1 MVASRAG
8 DSLCGAAFLRLGGAK
23 SVSLEPRALR
33 GRNLRFACR
42 PAGGSTEDRSREAL
56 NQFFSHRPA
65 IMSRSYGLDSV
76 VSRSLALRLG
86 KRPLGPLFAPLDF
99 SARAWSDLFLGF
111 F

>member
-42 PAGGSTEDRSREAL
+42 PAGGSTEDRLRETL
-56 NQFFSHRPA
+56 NQFFSRRPA
-65 IMSRSYGLDSV
+65 IMSRIYGLDSLV
-76 VSRSLALRLG
+76 PRPLALRFG
-86 KRPLGPLFAPLDF
+86 KRPLRPPPPPPDS
-99 SARAWSDLFLGF
+99 SARA
-111 F
+111 